1 MSTSTPNIELDL
13 ANQAL
18 INGLVAE
25 ASAGTGK
32 TYSVAAL
39 LVRELA
45 TKEDL
50 RISEVLVTTFTRTAA
65 AELRDRIRGAAI
77 DMCEQLRNNQ
87 AKKDDVVAQYLISTY
102 QHDIAAMIKRLERAL
117 VEFDSATIST
127 IHSVCTKILHLGG
140 VSLGNVGEDDIT
152 SRVVTE
158 VVNDAIISGAVAG
171 FNISRIDP
179 KKIAEVITKLLA
191 DPFTEPWC
199 DPAQNPFD
207 DGQALSK
214 FDQKFLDDYLQMIQ
228 DCVARVQDATL
239 NHPSFND
246 LLKRAHDVVTDPSRG
261 ALIEDIRSRFKLAI
275 VDEAQDT
282 DKLQWAFFDALFPP
296 DQVDRALIAVGDPKQ
311 AIFGF
316 RGADV
321 RAFVSRGD
329 PTKKRTLTTNHRSDK
344 PVLEQLN
351 LALDGAMFGDGI
363 PYIAVNASDKNL
375 AARFSPGGSVE
386 FVDVGEVTNQK
397 RLDTPAARVVHEL
410 LTVGK
415 LKINDTQRDVEPR
428 DICVLV
434 RTKATGRAIERK
446 LKQFKIPAVSNGT
459 ESVMHGEM
467 SGHVRSMFELM
478 ERITDVGRTR
488 RLAGTPFFGLSLRHE
503 ADISD
508 AELQQVQNRV
518 SQLRTILQ
526 SSGAAALAGAISS
539 DDQFMTWLTK
549 GLSGER
555 NTTDFAHVMEIL
567 HVASEGKPCSPTRI
581 LEIFMSLIDT
591 DEKSDLVSRR
601 VESDV
606 DAVQIM
612 TIHSAKGLQFPCVVV
627 VDLWKEPKETSR
639 APVFYNRNQRVVDIV
654 HGLSSPTEAS
664 RAAAKAAVKLAEEG
678 ELRRLMYVA
687 LTRTM
692 HHLSVLVT
700 DASASLLSSMIPNMP
715 AKRDIGRVTGLEN
728 YQPKVATPDAKKF
741 ICAVAPATVTQ
752 SYRRTSFSG
761 IMDIHTKSQRRD
773 YFDLPSHGND
783 EFATAPGNPAL
794 GSPAPDSPAPADAAE
809 SRDDLKGFVIPV
821 LPASKNVGNQIHDI
835 FEIVDTSVRPLRD
848 EVARAVQ
855 EKANSSLLRGY
866 HQPLTTMLT
875 RALETPFGGAF
886 GDVCFADI
894 DPQDR
899 LAEMDFEMT
908 VALSSANVLTSDIGR
923 VLLSVLSPTD
933 VLRNYATALTDS
945 SFDIQV
951 AGLINGSLDALLRL
965 PGSTPTQP
973 LLAITD
979 YKSNKLHR
987 DSDASPI
994 ANYSPHHVQ
1003 AKMQEAH
1010 YILQALIYGTSIY
1023 RMLRWRLPEA
1033 DHDACIKGIAYG
1045 FIRGMVGP
1053 DTPTDENG
1061 HRYGVFTWQA
1071 PTGLWRALSDLFA
1084 GSKPAQ

>member
-1 MSTSTPNIELDL
+1 MSTGQINIELDL
-13 ANQAL
+13 ASQPL
-18 INGLVAE
+18 INGMVAE

-32 TYSVAAL
+32 TYSVAAM

-45 TKEDL
+45 TDDNL

-77 DMCEQLRNNQ
+77 SLRDQLRQNKAND
-87 AKKDDVVAQYLISTY
+87 DDVVAKHLIDVY
-102 QHDIAAMIKRLERAL
+102 KHDIQAMIRRLDRAL

-127 IHSVCTKILHLGG
+127 IHSVCTKVLHLAGITLR
-140 VSLGNVGEDDIT
+140 SVGEDDIT
-152 SRVVTE
+152 SQLVTE
-158 VVNDAIISGAVAG
+158 AVNDAIISRSAVG
-171 FNISRIDP
+171 FEVSRIDP
-179 KKIAEVITKLLA
+179 NGMAEVVGKLLA
-191 DPFTEPWC
+191 DPFTEPWL
-199 DPAQNPFD
+199 DPMQNPFD
-207 DGQALSK
+207 AGEPISIV
-214 FDQKFLDDYLQMIQ
+214 DQKFLDEYQTMIQ
-228 DCVARVQDATL
+228 ECKTRVQDATI

-246 LLKRAHDVVTDPSRG
+246 LLKRAHDVVTDQSRA
-261 ALIEDIRSRFKLAI
+261 ALIDDIRLRFKLAI

-282 DKLQWAFFDALFPP
+282 DKLQWSFFDALFPP
-296 DQVDRALIAVGDPKQ
+296 DQTHRALIAVGDPKQ
-311 AIFGF
+311 AIYGF

-321 RAFVSRGD
+321 RAFVVRAD
-329 PTKKRTLTTNHRSDK
+329 PAKKRTLTTNHRSDK
-344 PVLEQLN
+344 PVLSALN
-351 LALDGAMFGDGI
+351 AALDDAQFGDGI
-363 PYIAVNASDKNL
+363 PYIAVNASAKNSS
-375 AARFSPGGSVE
+375 ARFNPGKSVE
-386 FVDVGEVTNQK
+386 FVDIGEVTNK
-397 RLDTPAARVVHEL
+397 NRLDVPTARVVHEL

-415 LKINDTQRDVEPR
+415 LKNDGTNRAIEPR

-446 LKQFKIPAVSNGT
+446 LKQYKIPAVSNGT
-459 ESVMHGEM
+459 ESVMEGAIANHL
-467 SGHVRSMFELM
+467 RSLFELM
-478 ERITDVGRTR
+478 EQLTNVGRTR
-488 RLAGTPFFGLSLRHE
+488 SVASTPFFGFSLRHE
-503 ADISD
+503 HDISD
-508 AELQQVQNRV
+508 ADLQKIQTRV
-518 SQLRTILQ
+518 SELRAVLQ
-526 SSGAAALAGAISS
+526 SGGVAALSGAISS
-539 DDQFMTWLTK
+539 DDQFMTRLTK
-549 GLSGER
+549 GTSGER
-555 NTTDFAHVMEIL
+555 QITDFAHVMDVL
-567 HVASEGKPCSPTRI
+567 HGASDGKPCSPSRV

-591 DEKSDLVSRR
+591 DETSELVSRR

-627 VDLWKEPKETSR
+627 ADLWKEPTNPR
-639 APVFYNRNQRVVDIV
+639 GAPVFYNQNQRVVDIA
-654 HGLSSPTEAS
+654 HGLNNPTVSSREV
-664 RAAAKAAVKLAEEG
+664 AKAAVKLAETG
-678 ELRRLMYVA
+678 ELRRVMYVA

-700 DASASLLSSMIPNMP
+700 QDPKSLLSEMVPHMP
-715 AKRDIGRVTGLEN
+715 AKKSID
-728 YQPKVATPDAKKF
+728 KVAKLETYKAKIAKPDAKKF
-741 ICAVAPATVTQ
+741 GCATAPANIIQ

-761 IMDIHTKSQRRD
+761 IMDTRTKSQRRD

-783 EFATAPGNPAL
+783 EFGNAPENNASVNNTEL
-794 GSPAPDSPAPADAAE
+794 L
-809 SRDDLKGFVIPV
+809 DDLKKFKIPS

-835 FEIVDTSVRPLRD
+835 IEVVDTSVRPLRD

-855 EKANSSLLRGY
+855 QKATSSLLRGY

-894 DPQDR
+894 KPINR

-908 VALSSANVLTSDIGR
+908 VALSSANILTSDIGR
-923 VLLSVLSPTD
+923 VLLSLLSPTD
-933 VLRNYATALTDS
+933 ALRDYATLLTDS

-987 DSDASPI
+987 DTDASPI
-994 ANYSPHHVQ
+994 AKYSPVNVQ

-1033 DHDACIKGIAYG
+1033 NHDACIKGIAYG

-1071 PTGLWRALSDLFA
+1071 PPGLWRALSDLFA
-1084 GSKPAQ
+1084 GKKPAQ

>member
-1 MSTSTPNIELDL
+1 MSTGQINIELDL
-13 ANQAL
+13 ASQPL
-18 INGLVAE
+18 INGMVAE

-32 TYSVAAL
+32 TYSVAAM

-45 TKEDL
+45 TDENL

-77 DMCEQLRNNQ
+77 SVRDQLRQNKAND
-87 AKKDDVVAQYLISTY
+87 DDVVAKYLIVVY
-102 QHDIAAMIKRLERAL
+102 KHDIPAMIRRLDRAL

-127 IHSVCTKILHLGG
+127 IHSVCTKVLHLAGITLR
-140 VSLGNVGEDDIT
+140 SVGEDDIT
-152 SRVVTE
+152 SQLVTE
-158 VVNDAIISGAVAG
+158 AVNDAIISHSAVG
-171 FNISRIDP
+171 LEVSRIDP
-179 KKIAEVITKLLA
+179 NGMAEVVGKLLA
-191 DPFTEPWC
+191 DPFTEPWL
-199 DPAQNPFD
+199 DPMQNPFEAGD
-207 DGQALSK
+207 PLSIE
-214 FDQKFLDDYLQMIQ
+214 DQKFLDEYQTMIQ
-228 DCVARVQDATL
+228 ECKTRVQDATI

-246 LLKRAHDVVTDPSRG
+246 LLKRAHDVVTDQSRA
-261 ALIEDIRSRFKLAI
+261 ALIDDIRLRFKLAI

-282 DKLQWAFFDALFPP
+282 DKLQWSFFDALFPP
-296 DQVDRALIAVGDPKQ
+296 DQTHRALIAVGDPKQ
-311 AIFGF
+311 AIYGF

-321 RAFVSRGD
+321 RAFVVRAD
-329 PTKKRTLTTNHRSDK
+329 PAKKRTLTTNHRSDK
-344 PVLEQLN
+344 PVLSALN
-351 LALDGAMFGDGI
+351 AALDDAQFGDGI
-363 PYIAVNASDKNL
+363 PYIAVNASAKNSS
-375 AARFSPGGSVE
+375 ARFNPGKSVE
-386 FVDVGEVTNQK
+386 FVDIGEVTNK
-397 RLDTPAARVVHEL
+397 NRLDVPTARVVHEL

-415 LKINDTQRDVEPR
+415 LKTDGTNRAIEPR

-446 LKQFKIPAVSNGT
+446 LKQYKIPAVSNGT
-459 ESVMHGEM
+459 ESVMEGAIANHL
-467 SGHVRSMFELM
+467 RSLFELM
-478 ERITDVGRTR
+478 EQLTNVGRTR
-488 RLAGTPFFGLSLRHE
+488 RVASTPFFGFSLRHE
-503 ADISD
+503 HDISD
-508 AELQQVQNRV
+508 ADLQKIQTRV
-518 SQLRTILQ
+518 SELRAVLQ
-526 SSGAAALAGAISS
+526 SGGVAALSGAISS
-539 DDQFMTWLTK
+539 DDQFMTRLTK
-549 GLSGER
+549 GTSGER
-555 NTTDFAHVMEIL
+555 QITDFAHVMDVL
-567 HVASEGKPCSPTRI
+567 HGASDGKPCSPSRV

-591 DEKSDLVSRR
+591 DETSELVSRR

-627 VDLWKEPKETSR
+627 ADLWKEPTNPR
-639 APVFYNRNQRVVDIV
+639 GAPVFYNQHQRVVDIA
-654 HGLSSPTEAS
+654 HGLNNPTVSSREV
-664 RAAAKAAVKLAEEG
+664 AKAAVKLAETG
-678 ELRRLMYVA
+678 ELRRVMYVA

-700 DASASLLSSMIPNMP
+700 QDPKSLLSEMVPHMP
-715 AKRDIGRVTGLEN
+715 AKKSID
-728 YQPKVATPDAKKF
+728 KVAKLETYKAKIAKPDAKKF
-741 ICAVAPATVTQ
+741 GCATAPANITQ

-761 IMDIHTKSQRRD
+761 IMDTRTKSQRRD

-783 EFATAPGNPAL
+783 EFGNAPENNASVNNTEL
-794 GSPAPDSPAPADAAE
+794 Q
-809 SRDDLKGFVIPV
+809 DDLKKFKIPS

-835 FEIVDTSVRPLRD
+835 LEVVDTSVRPLRD

-855 EKANSSLLRGY
+855 QKATSSLLRCY
-866 HQPLTTMLT
+866 HQPLTTILT
-875 RALETPFGGAF
+875 RALETPFGGTF

-894 DPQDR
+894 KPIDR

-908 VALSSANVLTSDIGR
+908 VALSSANILTSDIGR
-923 VLLSVLSPTD
+923 VLLSLLSPTD
-933 VLRNYATALTDS
+933 ALRDYATLLTDS

-987 DSDASPI
+987 DTDASPI
-994 ANYSPHHVQ
+994 AKYSPVNVQ

-1033 DHDACIKGIAYG
+1033 NHDECIKGIAYG

-1071 PTGLWRALSDLFA
+1071 PPGLWRALSDLFA
-1084 GSKPAQ
+1084 GKKPAQ

>member
-1 MSTSTPNIELDL
+1 MSTSQPNIELDL
-13 ANQAL
+13 TSQPL

-45 TKEDL
+45 LNEDL

-77 DMCEQLRNNQ
+77 SVRDQLRQNKADDDDEI
-87 AKKDDVVAQYLISTY
+87 AKHLIGVY
-102 QHDIAAMIKRLERAL
+102 KHDIVAMIQRLDRVL

-127 IHSVCTKILHLGG
+127 IHSVCTKILHLAGI
-140 VSLGNVGEDDIT
+140 SLGNVGEDDIT
-152 SRVVTE
+152 SRVVE
-158 VVNDAIISGAVAG
+158 EAVNDEIISRAVVG
-171 FNISRIDP
+171 FDASRIDA
-179 KKIAEVITKLLA
+179 KKMAEVVTKLLA
-191 DPFTEPWC
+191 DPFTKPWF
-199 DPAQNPFD
+199 DQQQNTFD
-207 DGQALSK
+207 GKQPISPD
-214 FDQKFLDDYLQMIQ
+214 DQKFIDEYLAMIQ
-228 DCVARVQDATL
+228 VCKARVQDATI

-246 LLKRAHDVVTDPSRG
+246 LLKRAHDVVTDSSRA
-261 ALIEDIRSRFKLAI
+261 ALINDIRSRFKLAI

-321 RAFVSRGD
+321 RAFVLRGD

-344 PVLEQLN
+344 PVLDALN
-351 LALDGAMFGDGI
+351 SALDGAMFGGGI
-363 PYIAVNASDKNL
+363 PYISVNASSKNRKS
-375 AARFSPGGSVE
+375 RFSPGDAVE
-386 FVDVGEVTNQK
+386 FVDVGEVTSQN
-397 RLDTPAARVVHEL
+397 RLDVPATRVVHEL
-410 LTVGK
+410 LTLGK
-415 LKINDTQRDVEPR
+415 LKIDGTSRDINPR

-459 ESVMHGEM
+459 ESVMEGAMASHL
-467 SGHVRSMFELM
+467 RSIFELM
-478 ERITDVGRTR
+478 ERLTDVGRTR
-488 RLAGTPFFGLSLRHE
+488 RAAATPFFGLSLRHE
-503 ADISD
+503 SDISD
-508 AELQQVQNRV
+508 VQLQKVQNRV
-518 SQLRTILQ
+518 NALRTILQ
-526 SSGAAALAGAISS
+526 SDGVAALAGAISS
-539 DDQFMTWLTK
+539 DDQFMTRLTK

-555 NTTDFAHVMEIL
+555 YITDFAHVMDVL
-567 HVASEGKPCSPTRI
+567 HVATQGKPSSPTQV
-581 LEIFMSLIDT
+581 LEQFMSLIDT
-591 DEKSDLVSRR
+591 DSTSDLVSRR

-627 VDLWKEPKETSR
+627 ADLWKPPTQTR
-639 APVFYNRNQRVVDIV
+639 GAPVFYLEDQRVVDV
-654 HGLSSPTEAS
+654 THGLSNPTGAS
-664 RAAAKAAVKLAEEG
+664 REVAKEAVKMAEQG
-678 ELRRLMYVA
+678 EMRRLMYVA
-687 LTRTM
+687 LTRMM

-700 DASASLLSSMIPNMP
+700 DDTKSSLSSMIPQMP
-715 AKRDIGRVTGLEN
+715 AKRLIDSVVKLKT
-728 YQPKVATPDAKKF
+728 YQAKIAKPGAKEF
-741 ICAVAPATVTQ
+741 ACAMAPTTITQ

-761 IMDIHTKSQRRD
+761 IMDTHSKSQRRD

-783 EFATAPGNPAL
+783 EFGT
-794 GSPAPDSPAPADAAE
+794 APDSPAPASPASAGAAE
-809 SRDDLKGFVIPV
+809 SRDDLKGFAIPV

-835 FEIVDTSVRPLRD
+835 LEIVDTSVRPLRD
-848 EVARAVQ
+848 EVARAVKQ
-855 EKANSSLLRGY
+855 KATSSLLRGY

-933 VLRNYATALTDS
+933 VLRDYATALTDS

-987 DSDASPI
+987 DSDTAPI
-994 ANYSPHHVQ
+994 ANYSPRHIQ

-1033 DHDACIKGIAYG
+1033 DHDSCIKGIAYG

-1053 DTPTDENG
+1053 DTPSDTNG

-1071 PTGLWRALSDLFA
+1071 PSGLWRALSDLFA

>member
-1 MSTSTPNIELDL
+1 MSTSEPNNQINIELDL
-13 ANQAL
+13 VNQPL
-18 INGLVAE
+18 INGMVAE

-45 TKEDL
+45 TKDDL

-77 DMCEQLRNNQ
+77 SVRDQLRDNKANDDDQ
-87 AKKDDVVAQYLISTY
+87 VAKHLISIY
-102 QHDIAAMIKRLERAL
+102 QHDLAAMIARLERAL

-127 IHSVCTKILHLGG
+127 IHSVCTKILHLAGT
-140 VSLGNVGEDDIT
+140 SLGNVGEDDIT
-152 SRVVTE
+152 NQAVDE
-158 VVNDAIISGAVAG
+158 AVNDAIISRAVVG
-171 FNISRIDP
+171 FDVSRIDP
-179 KKIAEVITKLLA
+179 KKMAEVVGKLLA
-191 DPFTEPWC
+191 DPFTEPWL
-199 DPAQNPFD
+199 DPDQNPFE
-207 DGQALSK
+207 DGQPISK
-214 FDQKFLDDYLQMIQ
+214 ADQKFLDEYRLMIQ
-228 DCVARVQDATL
+228 QCKARVQDATI

-246 LLKRAHDVVTDPSRG
+246 LLKRAHDVVTDPSRA
-261 ALIEDIRSRFKLAI
+261 ALIDDIRSRFKLAI

-296 DQVDRALIAVGDPKQ
+296 DQTQRALIAVGDPKQ
-311 AIFGF
+311 AIYGF

-321 RAFVSRGD
+321 RAFVVRSD
-329 PTKKRTLTTNHRSDK
+329 AAKKRTLTTNHRSDK
-344 PVLEQLN
+344 PVLTSLN
-351 LALDGAMFGDGI
+351 AALDGAIFGDGI
-363 PYIAVNASDKNL
+363 PYIAVNASAKNK
-375 AARFSPGGSVE
+375 ATRFSPGKSVE
-386 FVDVGEVTNQK
+386 FVDVGEITNQN
-397 RLDTPAARVVHEL
+397 RLDVPAARVVHEL

-415 LKINDTQRDVEPR
+415 LKIDGKNRDVEPR

-459 ESVMHGEM
+459 ESVLEGAMANHL
-467 SGHVRSMFELM
+467 RSLFELM

-488 RLAGTPFFGLSLRHE
+488 RLAGSPFFGYSLRHE
-503 ADISD
+503 HDISD
-508 AELQQVQNRV
+508 AELQKIQTRV
-518 SQLRTILQ
+518 NQLRAVLQ
-526 SSGAAALAGAISS
+526 SGGVASLAGAISS
-539 DDQFMTWLTK
+539 DDQFMTGLTK

-555 NTTDFAHVMEIL
+555 YITDFAHVMDVL
-567 HVASEGKPCSPTRI
+567 HGASDGKPCSPTHI
-581 LEIFMSLIDT
+581 LELFMSLIDT
-591 DEKSDLVSRR
+591 DETSDLVSRR

-627 VDLWKEPKETSR
+627 ADLWKPSTKTR
-639 APVFYNRNQRVVDIV
+639 GAPVFYNQDQRVVDIA
-654 HGLSSPTEAS
+654 HGLTNPTESS
-664 RAAAKAAVKLAEEG
+664 REVAKARVKLAETG
-678 ELRRLMYVA
+678 ELRRVMYVA

-700 DASASLLSSMIPNMP
+700 QAKSSLPEMVPHMP
-715 AKRDIGRVTGLEN
+715 AKRLIDSVAKLKT
-728 YQPKVATPDAKKF
+728 YQSKTAKPDAKKF
-741 ICAVAPATVTQ
+741 ACATAPTSIRQ

-761 IMDIHTKSQRRD
+761 IMDTHTKSQRRD

-783 EFATAPGNPAL
+783 EFGTTPQTNASIETAIL
-794 GSPAPDSPAPADAAE
+794 
-809 SRDDLKGFVIPV
+809 RDDLKGFTIPV

-835 FEIVDTSVRPLRD
+835 LETVDTAVRPLRD

-855 EKANSSLLRGY
+855 QVATSSLLRGY

-886 GDVCFADI
+886 GNVCFADI
-894 DPQDR
+894 KPDDR

-908 VALSSANVLTSDIGR
+908 VALSHANILTSDIGR

-933 VLRNYATALTDS
+933 VLRDYAMALTDS

-965 PGSTPTQP
+965 PGSTPSQP

-979 YKSNKLHR
+979 YKSNKMHR
-987 DSDASPI
+987 DSDTSPI
-994 ANYSPHHVQ
+994 ANYSPVHVQ

-1023 RMLRWRLPEA
+1023 RMLRWRLPDA
-1033 DHDACIKGIAYG
+1033 NHDACIKGIAYG

-1071 PTGLWRALSDLFA
+1071 PPGLWRALSDLFA

>member
-1 MSTSTPNIELDL
+1 
-13 ANQAL
+13 
-18 INGLVAE
+18 
-25 ASAGTGK
+25 
-32 TYSVAAL
+32 
-39 LVRELA
+39 
-45 TKEDL
+45 
-50 RISEVLVTTFTRTAA
+50 
-65 AELRDRIRGAAI
+65 
-77 DMCEQLRNNQ
+77 
-87 AKKDDVVAQYLISTY
+87 
-102 QHDIAAMIKRLERAL
+102 
-117 VEFDSATIST
+117 
-127 IHSVCTKILHLGG
+127 
-140 VSLGNVGEDDIT
+140 
-152 SRVVTE
+152 
-158 VVNDAIISGAVAG
+158 
-171 FNISRIDP
+171 
-179 KKIAEVITKLLA
+179 
-191 DPFTEPWC
+191 
-199 DPAQNPFD
+199 
-207 DGQALSK
+207 
-214 FDQKFLDDYLQMIQ
+214 
-228 DCVARVQDATL
+228 
-239 NHPSFND
+239 
-246 LLKRAHDVVTDPSRG
+246 
-261 ALIEDIRSRFKLAI
+261 
-275 VDEAQDT
+275 
-282 DKLQWAFFDALFPP
+282 
-296 DQVDRALIAVGDPKQ
+296 
-311 AIFGF
+311 
-316 RGADV
+316 
-321 RAFVSRGD
+321 
-329 PTKKRTLTTNHRSDK
+329 
-344 PVLEQLN
+344 
-351 LALDGAMFGDGI
+351 MFGDGI
-363 PYIAVNASDKNL
+363 PYIAVNASDNNRI
-375 AARFSPGGSVE
+375 ARFSPGGSVE
-386 FVDVGEVTNQK
+386 FVDVGEVTNK
-397 RLDTPAARVVHEL
+397 NRLDAPTARVVHEL

-415 LKINDTQRDVEPR
+415 LKIDGTQRDVEPR

-459 ESVMHGEM
+459 ESVMQGEM
-467 SGHVRSMFELM
+467 AGYVRSMFELM
-478 ERITDVGRTR
+478 ERITDVGRSR

-503 ADISD
+503 DDISD
-508 AELQQVQNRV
+508 AELQQVQNSV

-526 SSGAAALAGAISS
+526 SSGVAALAGAITS
-539 DDQFMTWLTK
+539 DDQFMTRLTK

-555 NTTDFAHVMEIL
+555 NTTDLAHVMEVL

-581 LEIFMSLIDT
+581 LEVFMSLIDT

-627 VDLWKEPKETSR
+627 ADLWKPSSKTR
-639 APVFYNRNQRVVDIV
+639 GAPVFYNKDQRVVDIV
-654 HGLSSPTEAS
+654 HGLSSPTETS
-664 RAAAKAAVKLAEEG
+664 RAAAKAAEKLAEEG

-692 HHLSVLVT
+692 HHLTVLVT
-700 DASASLLSSMIPNMP
+700 DASASLLSSMIPHMP
-715 AKRDIGRVTGLEN
+715 AKRDIAGVTGLKN

-741 ICAVAPATVTQ
+741 VCAAAPATVTQ

-761 IMDIHTKSQRRD
+761 LMDIRTKSQRRD

-783 EFATAPGNPAL
+783 EFGNAPKSNARVAGPEL
-794 GSPAPDSPAPADAAE
+794 
-809 SRDDLKGFVIPV
+809 RDDLKAFTIPS
-821 LPASKNVGNQIHDI
+821 LPSSKNIGNQIHDI
-835 FEIVDTSVRPLRD
+835 FEIVDTSVRPLRE

-855 EKANSSLLRGY
+855 KVATSSLLRGY
-866 HQPLTTMLT
+866 HDPLTTMLT

-908 VALSSANVLTSDIGR
+908 VALSSANILASDIGR

-933 VLRNYATALTDS
+933 VLHSYATALTDS
-945 SFDIQV
+945 SFDISI

-979 YKSNKLHR
+979 YKSNKLHH
-987 DSDASPI
+987 DTDTAPI
-994 ANYSPHHVQ
+994 ASYSPLHVQ
-1003 AKMQEAH
+1003 AKMEEAH

-1053 DTPTDENG
+1053 DTPTDENS

>member
-1 MSTSTPNIELDL
+1 
-13 ANQAL
+13 
-18 INGLVAE
+18 
-25 ASAGTGK
+25 
-32 TYSVAAL
+32 

-87 AKKDDVVAQYLISTY
+87 AKKDDVVAQYLISTF
-102 QHDIAAMIKRLERAL
+102 QHDIVAMIQRLERAL

-127 IHSVCTKILHLGG
+127 IHSVCTKILHLAG

-179 KKIAEVITKLLA
+179 KKMAEVITKLLA

-199 DPAQNPFD
+199 DPMQNPFD
-207 DGQALSK
+207 DGQPISDG
-214 FDQKFLDDYLQMIQ
+214 DQKFLDDYLQMIQ
-228 DCVARVQDATL
+228 DCVVRVQDATL

-261 ALIEDIRSRFKLAI
+261 ALIDDIRSRFKLAI

-321 RAFVSRGD
+321 RAFVLRGD

-344 PVLEQLN
+344 PVLDALN
-351 LALDGAMFGDGI
+351 SALDGAMFGGGI
-363 PYIAVNASDKNL
+363 PYISVNASSKNRKS
-375 AARFSPGGSVE
+375 RFSPGDAVE
-386 FVDVGEVTNQK
+386 FVDVGEVTSQN
-397 RLDTPAARVVHEL
+397 RLDVPATRVVHEL
-410 LTVGK
+410 LTLGK
-415 LKINDTQRDVEPR
+415 LKIDGTSRDIDPR

-459 ESVMHGEM
+459 ESVMEGAMASHL
-467 SGHVRSMFELM
+467 RSIFELM
-478 ERITDVGRTR
+478 ERHTDVGRTR
-488 RLAGTPFFGLSLRHE
+488 RAAATPFFGLSLRHE
-503 ADISD
+503 SDISD
-508 AELQQVQNRV
+508 VQLQKVQNRV
-518 SQLRTILQ
+518 SALRTILQ
-526 SSGAAALAGAISS
+526 SDGVAALAGAVSS
-539 DDQFMTWLTK
+539 DDQFMTRLTK

-555 NTTDFAHVMEIL
+555 YITDFAHVMDVL
-567 HVASEGKPCSPTRI
+567 HVATQGKPSSPTQV
-581 LEIFMSLIDT
+581 LEQFMSLIDT
-591 DEKSDLVSRR
+591 DSTSDLVSRR

-627 VDLWKEPKETSR
+627 ADLWKPPTQTR
-639 APVFYNRNQRVVDIV
+639 GAPVFYLEDQRVVDIT
-654 HGLSSPTEAS
+654 HGLSNPTGAS
-664 RAAAKAAVKLAEEG
+664 REVAKEAVKMAEQG
-678 ELRRLMYVA
+678 EMRRLMYVA

-700 DASASLLSSMIPNMP
+700 DDTKSSLSSMIPQMP
-715 AKRDIGRVTGLEN
+715 AKRLIDSVAKLKT
-728 YQPKVATPDAKKF
+728 YQAKIAKPGAKEF
-741 ICAVAPATVTQ
+741 ACAMAPMTITQ

-761 IMDIHTKSQRRD
+761 IMDTHSKSQRRD

-783 EFATAPGNPAL
+783 EIGT
-794 GSPAPDSPAPADAAE
+794 APDSPAIGSPAPAGAAE
-809 SRDDLKGFVIPV
+809 SRDDLKGFAIPV

-835 FEIVDTSVRPLRD
+835 LEIVDTSVRPLRD
-848 EVARAVQ
+848 EVARAVKQ
-855 EKANSSLLRGY
+855 KASSSLLRGY

-933 VLRNYATALTDS
+933 VLRDYATALTDS

-987 DSDASPI
+987 DSDTAPI
-994 ANYSPHHVQ
+994 ANYSPVHVQ

-1033 DHDACIKGIAYG
+1033 DHDSCIKGIAYG

-1053 DTPTDENG
+1053 DTPTDESG

-1071 PTGLWRALSDLFA
+1071 PSGLWRALSDLFA